1 MAIVRCE
8 ALCRYYYQGSERSI
22 EVRALD
28 NINLQIDAGEFV
40 SIAGPSGSGKST
52 LLNMVGAL
60 DQPTS
65 GKIWIQEELLN
76 GLSKTELA
84 DVRLRRL
91 GFVFQSYNLIPVL
104 SARENVEFVLQLQ
117 GAGADRRKAQALG
130 MLDRVGLADLAD
142 RRPAEMS
149 GGQQQRV
156 AIARALASEP
166 DLLLADEPS
175 ANLDSQTTADLMDL
189 LTELNR
195 SLRTTIVMVT
205 HDTEVMH
212 YARRQI
218 KMRDGQII
226 SDELV
231 TDTSADT
238 NNTAPAELPA

>member
-1 MAIVRCE
+1 MSIVRCE
-8 ALCRYYYQGSERSI
+8 GLSRFYTQGEI

-28 NINLQIDAGEFV
+28 SVTFSISSGEFV

-60 DQPTS
+60 DQPTA
-65 GKIWIQEELLN
+65 GKIWIQDELLN
-76 GLSKTELA
+76 GLSKAELA

-117 GAGADRRKAQALG
+117 GVGAAERRASAETMLG
-130 MLDRVGLADLAD
+130 KVGLEGLEN

-175 ANLDSQTTADLMDL
+175 ANLDSQTTAELMDL
-189 LTELNR
+189 LAELNR
-195 SLRTTIVMVT
+195 TLGTTIVMVT

-212 YARRQI
+212 YAKRQI
-218 KMRDGQII
+218 RMRDGKIVA
-226 SDELV
+226 DEQ
-231 TDTSADT
+231 TDQVDVA
-238 NNTAPAELPA
+238 

>member
-1 MAIVRCE
+1 MPMPIVRCE
-8 ALCRYYYQGSERSI
+8 ALSRYYYQGSEKSI

-28 NINLQIDAGEFV
+28 SVDLQVNPGEFV
-40 SIAGPSGSGKST
+40 SVAGPSGSGKST

-60 DQPTS
+60 DQPTD
-65 GKIWIQEELLN
+65 GQIWIQDELLN
-76 GLSKTELA
+76 GLNKTELA

-117 GAGADRRKAQALG
+117 GESAARRKTQALD
-130 MLDRVGLADLAD
+130 MLKRVGLENLAD

-195 SLRTTIVMVT
+195 SLGTTIVMVT

-212 YARRQI
+212 FAQRQI
-218 KMRDGQII
+218 KMRDGKII
-226 SDELV
+226 SDESMV
-231 TDTSADT
+231 
-238 NNTAPAELPA
+238 

>member
-1 MAIVRCE
+1 MSIVRCE
-8 ALCRYYYQGSERSI
+8 ALCRYYYQGAEDAI

-28 NINLQIDAGEFV
+28 QVDLRIEAGEFV

-52 LLNMVGAL
+52 LLNMLGAL

-65 GKIWIQEELLN
+65 GRIWIQDELLN

-104 SARENVEFVLQLQ
+104 SALENVEFVLQLQ
-117 GAGADRRKAQALG
+117 GVAAAQREQRAKA
-130 MLDRVGLADLAD
+130 MLQRVGLGELVD

-175 ANLDSQTTADLMDL
+175 ANLDSQTTADLMTL
-189 LTELNR
+189 LTELNG
-195 SLRTTIVMVT
+195 SLGTTIVMVT
-205 HDTEVMH
+205 HDNEVMQ
-212 YARRQI
+212 YARRLI
-218 KMRDGQII
+218 KMRDGKIV
-226 SDELV
+226 SDEYP
-231 TDTSADT
+231 TGADT
-238 NNTAPAELPA
+238 ESIA

>member
-1 MAIVRCE
+1 MPIVRCE
-8 ALCRYYYQGSERSI
+8 ALSRYYYQGSEKSI

-28 NINLQIDAGEFV
+28 SVDLQVNPGEFV
-40 SIAGPSGSGKST
+40 SVAGPSGSGKST

-60 DQPTS
+60 DQPTD
-65 GKIWIQEELLN
+65 GQIWIQDELLN
-76 GLSKTELA
+76 GLNKTELA

-117 GAGADRRKAQALG
+117 GESAARRKTQALD
-130 MLDRVGLADLAD
+130 MLKRVGLENLAD

-195 SLRTTIVMVT
+195 SLGTTIVMVT

-212 YARRQI
+212 FAQRQI
-218 KMRDGQII
+218 KMRDGKII
-226 SDELV
+226 SDESMV
-231 TDTSADT
+231 
-238 NNTAPAELPA
+238 